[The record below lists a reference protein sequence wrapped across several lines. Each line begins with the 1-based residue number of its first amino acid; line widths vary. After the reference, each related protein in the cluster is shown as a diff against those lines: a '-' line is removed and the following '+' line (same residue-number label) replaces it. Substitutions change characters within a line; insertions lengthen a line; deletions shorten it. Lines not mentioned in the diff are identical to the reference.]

1 MTTSIIQTSFS
12 RGEIGPQLYGRI
24 DLAAYQNGLRQ
35 LSNYVVT
42 PYGGFV
48 NRAGTYFI
56 AQTLNNEVARM
67 IRFKFNNSDAYALE
81 FTHLAMRVYRNGGL
95 VLNTSGPNVGQP
107 FILVTPYTR
116 DELSS
121 INFTQSG
128 DVMDMVQVNHKPQKL
143 KRFAHDNW
151 TIGPVSLVPN
161 IAAPASATATTPGG
175 GTGNTQSWRYQITAV
190 ADDGSNAI
198 EESLPVTSNSVTV
211 FNSNVQATVT
221 WPNVT
226 GAAYFNVYKDNA
238 GSGIYGFVGKA
249 TSLSFTDSNIT
260 PVKTD
265 TPPTGTDPFIGAGNY
280 PRAVSYYQ
288 QRLAY
293 AGTLNKPQTLWFSKT
308 GVFMNF
314 GYSTP
319 QKDDDAITWT
329 MASNEVNT
337 IMHLVPLKS
346 LLPFTDGA
354 EWLIQGTTAGFTA
367 KTINGGAE
375 SYNGIGQL
383 RPLLIGSSVVYAQ
396 ERGREVTAFGYS
408 LQADGFSGSTISIL
422 SPHLIEDYSLV
433 DWDYQKIP
441 YHVIWAPRSDGA
453 MVTCTYIPEQD
464 VNGWSHQHTDG
475 NFVSVCSVPEGR
487 NDSVYACIERIVEG
501 SVKRYVELF
510 ANRIL
515 DRYNNTA
522 ITSRAHFVDCGLVY
536 NGTNTTATTL
546 TVTGGT
552 VWESPEMLSIS
563 ASSAIFAA
571 SDVGDILQYVPTP
584 IAEPFRFKILTYNS
598 PTSVTVQPIGMVPE
612 EVRGIAFSTWAFAR
626 NTFSGLG
633 HIEGKVVSVL
643 ADGNV
648 APRQIVSGGTITIPD
663 PSAIVHI
670 GLPYRS
676 VAETL
681 SINVAGQE
689 TLLDKAV
696 QVPSV
701 ALLVLD
707 SRGGKVGTKE
717 TELFEMKQRQTSD
730 NYGSI
735 APING
740 MAEVSISDTW
750 QNTGRFF
757 IVQDDPLPINV
768 IAAIPRA
775 EVGGKL

>member
-1 MTTSIIQTSFS
+1 MTTSLIQTSFS
-12 RGEIGPQLYGRI
+12 RGEIGPQLYGRV

-56 AQTLNNEVARM
+56 SQTRDNEVARM

-95 VLNTSGPNVGQP
+95 VLNTAGPNIGLP
-107 FILVTPYTR
+107 FTLVTPYTR

-151 TIGPVSLVPN
+151 TIGPVSLVPSV
-161 IAAPASATATTPGG
+161 AAPASATATTPGG
-175 GTGNTQSWRYQITAV
+175 GTGNTQTWRFQVTAV
-190 ADDGSNAI
+190 LDDGSNAI
-198 EESLPVTSNSVTV
+198 EESLPVTSNSITV
-211 FNSNVQATVT
+211 FASNVQGTVT
-221 WPNVT
+221 WPAVV
-226 GAAYFNVYKDNA
+226 GAAYYNVYKDNA

-249 TSLSFTDSNIT
+249 NALTFTDNNIL

-265 TPPTGTDPFIGAGNY
+265 TPPTGMDPFVGAGNF

-346 LLPFTDGA
+346 LLPFTDGS
-354 EWLIQGTTAGFTA
+354 EWVIQGSAAGFTA
-367 KTINGGAE
+367 KTINGSAE

-383 RPLLIGSSVVYAQ
+383 RPLLIGSAVVYAQ

-441 YHVIWAPRSDGA
+441 YHVIWAARSDGA
-453 MVTCTYIPEQD
+453 LVNCTYIPEQD

-475 NFVSVCSVPEGR
+475 KFLSVCSVPEGR
-487 NDSVYACIERIVEG
+487 DDAVYTCVERVIAGVT
-501 SVKRYVELF
+501 KRYVERF
-510 ANRIL
+510 ANRIM
-515 DRYNNTA
+515 DRYNDTA
-522 ITSRAHFVDCGLVY
+522 IISRSHFVDCGLVY

-546 TVTGGT
+546 TITGGT
-552 VWESPEMLSIS
+552 TWQSPEALTATAS
-563 ASSAIFAA
+563 AAIFAA
-571 SDVGDILQYVPTP
+571 GDVGDILQYVPTP
-584 IAEPFRFKILTYNS
+584 IAEPFRFKILSYTS
-598 PTSVTVQPIGMVPE
+598 PTVVQVQPLGSVP
-612 EVRGIAFSTWAFAR
+612 VAIRGVAFSLWAFAR
-626 NTFSGLG
+626 DTFTGLS
-633 HIEGKVVSVL
+633 HLEGKIVSVL

-648 APRQIVSGGTITIPD
+648 APQQIVTGGSITIPD

-676 VAETL
+676 MAETL
-681 SINVAGQE
+681 SINIAGQE
-689 TLLDKAV
+689 TLLDKGV
-696 QVPSV
+696 QVSSV

-717 TELFEMKQRQTSD
+717 GALFEMKQRQTSD

-735 APING
+735 GPING
-740 MAEVSISDTW
+740 LAEVSISDTW
-750 QNTGRFF
+750 ENTGRFL
-757 IVQDDPLPINV
+757 IVQDDPLPMNV

-775 EVGGKL
+775 QIGGSL

>member
-1 MTTSIIQTSFS
+1 MTTSIIQTSTS

-35 LSNYVVT
+35 LSNFIVT
-42 PYGGFV
+42 PYGGYV
-48 NRAGTYFI
+48 NRAGSYFLS
-56 AQTLNNEVARM
+56 QTLNNEVARM
-67 IRFKFNNSDAYALE
+67 IRFKFNNADAYALE

-95 VLNTSGPNVGQP
+95 VLNSSGPNVGQP
-107 FILVTPYTR
+107 FVLVTPYTR

-128 DVMDMVQVNHKPQKL
+128 DVMDMVHVNHKPQKL

-151 TIGPVSLVPN
+151 AITPVSLVPGV
-161 IAAPASATATTPGG
+161 AAPASATATTPAG
-175 GTGNTQSWRYQITAV
+175 GTGNTQSWRFQVTAV
-190 ADDGSNAI
+190 LDDGSNAI
-198 EESLPVTSNSVTV
+198 EESLPVTSNSITV
-211 FNSNVQATVT
+211 FNSNVQGTVT
-221 WPNVT
+221 WPAVP
-226 GAAYFNVYKDNA
+226 GAAYYNVYKDNA
-238 GSGIYGFVGKA
+238 GSGIYGFVGKSNA
-249 TSLSFTDSNIT
+249 LTFTDTNIT

-265 TPPTGTDPFIGAGNY
+265 TPPTGADPFIGAGNY

-288 QRLAY
+288 QRLVY
-293 AGTLNKPQTLWFSKT
+293 AGTINKPQTLWFSKT

-354 EWLIQGTTAGFTA
+354 EWLIQGTTSGFTA

-422 SPHLIEDYSLV
+422 SPHLIEDFSLV

-441 YHVIWAPRSDGA
+441 YHAIWAARSDGA
-453 MVTCTYIPEQD
+453 MVTFTYIPEQD
-464 VNGWSHQHTDG
+464 VNGWSHQHTAG
-475 NFVSVCSVPEGR
+475 KYLSVCAVPEGR
-487 NDSVYACIERIVEG
+487 DDSVYSCVERVIGGVTR
-501 SVKRYVELF
+501 RYVELF

-515 DRYNNTA
+515 DRYNGTA
-522 ITSRAHFVDCGLVY
+522 IISRSHFVDCGLEFD
-536 NGTNTTATTL
+536 GTNTGPTTL
-546 TVTGGT
+546 SIIGGSTWKYPEYLTVN
-552 VWESPEMLSIS
+552 
-563 ASSAIFAA
+563 ASSPIFVGT
-571 SDVGDILQYVPTP
+571 DVGDIIQWVPTP
-584 IAEPFRFKILTYNS
+584 ISDPFRFKIVGYFHSASIQVQPLGEVPAEIRNS
-598 PTSVTVQPIGMVPE
+598 PFT
-612 EVRGIAFSTWAFAR
+612 TWAIAR
-626 NTFSGLG
+626 DTFGGLA
-633 HIEGKVVSVL
+633 HLEGEIVSVL

-648 APRQIVSGGTITIPD
+648 APKQRVTGGAITIPE

-676 VAETL
+676 LSETL
-681 SINVAGQE
+681 SINIAGQE
-689 TLLDKAV
+689 TLLDKGV
-696 QVPSV
+696 QVSEV
-701 ALLVLD
+701 GVIVRD
-707 SRGGKVGTKE
+707 TRGGKIGTKE
-717 TELFEMKQRQTSD
+717 TAMYEMKQRAVTD

-735 APING
+735 GPING
-740 MAEVSISDTW
+740 LAEVTVSDTW
-750 QNTGRFF
+750 QNTGRF
-757 IVQDDPLPINV
+757 IIMQDDPLPMNV
-768 IAAIPRA
+768 IATIPKV
-775 EVGGKL
+775 EVGGSL